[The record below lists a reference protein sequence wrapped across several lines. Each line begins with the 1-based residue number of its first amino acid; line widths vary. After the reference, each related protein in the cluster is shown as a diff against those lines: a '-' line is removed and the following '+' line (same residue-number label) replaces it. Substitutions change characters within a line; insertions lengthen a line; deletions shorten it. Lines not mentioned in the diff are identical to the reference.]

1 MTKDIAPIYETL
13 KREIVTI
20 QLKPG
25 TRIREESVSERFG
38 VSRTPVRDVLKKL
51 EEDKLLTVVPKSGT
65 FVTKLDLNGLTDIMY
80 LRAAVETRVMIEIM
94 DSVTSEQ
101 IQEFRDLLANQLKS
115 LEAKDLSAEEFAA
128 AFYDV
133 DNAFHHAIYRVA
145 SKESILDL
153 LENAFPYYQRYRYM
167 TNLRDKADVSNL
179 YRLHGEL
186 LDAFEAKD
194 RQRLAEASRLHHF
207 AGLDGLKK
215 VMEKHP
221 DYFIS

>member
-80 LRAAVETRVMIEIM
+80 LRAAV
-94 DSVTSEQ
+94 
-101 IQEFRDLLANQLKS
+101 
-115 LEAKDLSAEEFAA
+115 
-128 AFYDV
+128 
-133 DNAFHHAIYRVA
+133 
-145 SKESILDL
+145 
-153 LENAFPYYQRYRYM
+153 
-167 TNLRDKADVSNL
+167 
-179 YRLHGEL
+179 
-186 LDAFEAKD
+186 
-194 RQRLAEASRLHHF
+194 
-207 AGLDGLKK
+207 
-215 VMEKHP
+215 
-221 DYFIS
+221 

>member
-1 MTKDIAPIYETL
+1 MNEKMFRLDGKVALVTGASYGIGFGIASAYAEMGATIVFNDINQEKVDMGEKAYADIGITAKGYVCD
-13 KREIVTI
+13 VTN
-20 QLKPG
+20 
-25 TRIREESVSERFG
+25 EEQV
-38 VSRTPVRDVLKKL
+38 K
-51 EEDKLLTVVPKSGT
+51 
-65 FVTKLDLNGLTDIMY
+65 
-80 LRAAVETRVMIEIM
+80 
-94 DSVTSEQ
+94 
-101 IQEFRDLLANQLKS
+101 
-115 LEAKDLSAEEFAA
+115 AKDLSAEEFAA

-145 SKESILDL
+145 SKESMLDL

-194 RQRLAEASRLHHF
+194 KKRLAEASRLHHF
-207 AGLDGLKK
+207 SGLNGLKK

>member
-51 EEDKLLTVVPKSGT
+51 EEDKLLTVIPKSGT

-80 LRAAVETRVMIEIM
+80 LRAAVETRVILQIM

-145 SKESILDL
+145 SKESMLDL

-194 RQRLAEASRLHHF
+194 QKRRAEAARLHHF
-207 AGLDGLKK
+207 SGLNGLNKF
-215 VMEKHP
+215 MEKHP

>member
-145 SKESILDL
+145 SKESMLDL

-186 LDAFEAKD
+186 LDAFEA
-194 RQRLAEASRLHHF
+194 
-207 AGLDGLKK
+207 
-215 VMEKHP
+215 
-221 DYFIS
+221 

>member
-25 TRIREESVSERFG
+25 TRIREESVSQRFG

-51 EEDKLLTVVPKSGT
+51 EEDKLLTVLPKSGT

-101 IQEFRDLLANQLKS
+101 IQEFRALLANQLKS

-145 SKESILDL
+145 SKESMLDL

-179 YRLHGEL
+179 YRLHGEIG
-186 LDAFEAKD
+186 
-194 RQRLAEASRLHHF
+194 RASCRER
-207 AGLDGLKK
+207 
-215 VMEKHP
+215 V
-221 DYFIS
+221 

>member
-13 KREIVTI
+13 KKEIVTI

-65 FVTKLDLNGLTDIMY
+65 FVTKLDLDGLTEIMY

-94 DSVTSEQ
+94 DSVTPEQ

-115 LEAKDLSAEEFAA
+115 LEAKDLSPEEFAT

-145 SKESILDL
+145 DKESMLDL

-194 RQRLAEASRLHHF
+194 KKRLSEASRLHHF
-207 AGLDGLKK
+207 SGLNGLKK

>member
-25 TRIREESVSERFG
+25 TRIREESVSKRFG

-101 IQEFRDLLANQLKS
+101 IQEFRDFLATPPKS
-115 LEAKDLSAEEFAA
+115 LDAKHLSPEQFAA

-145 SKESILDL
+145 SKESMLDL

-194 RQRLAEASRLHHF
+194 KKRLAEASRLHHF
-207 AGLDGLKK
+207 SGLNGLKK